1 MIIQWLSDFCFLAA
15 CIGCLYL
22 ATAAAM
28 VLRFRGHRPSTNGQP
43 LPVTILKPL
52 HGEGP
57 RLFRCL
63 ASFCSQRYPAPV
75 QIVFGVEE
83 AADAA
88 IPLVKQLQA
97 AFPESK
103 IELRIDP
110 RAHGGNR
117 KISNLANMTALADH
131 DIVILA
137 DSDIEVDPDYLARIV
152 GELQQPGIG
161 AVTCL
166 YHGMSGTRTW
176 ARLAA
181 LAANAQFLP
190 SVIVGVACRLAQP
203 CFGATIALRRD
214 MLARIGGFEQFADSL
229 ADDYSIGEAVR
240 AMGAEVAISAVSVG
254 HLCKDQTARQLCSH
268 ELRWGRT
275 IRSIDPVGYFSSIIT
290 HPFPLALLAALLGAG
305 GGAVALAALA
315 VICRVTLL
323 KCVERRFRLER
334 QPYWLVPLR
343 DLISFAIFV
352 WSLFGTSV
360 NWNGETY
367 QVTSQ
372 GILVRR
378 TAV

>member
-1 MIIQWLSDFCFLAA
+1 MIIQWLSDSCFVAA

-28 VLRFRGHRPSTNGQP
+28 ALRFRGQRSRTNGKP

-57 RLFRCL
+57 RIFRCL
-63 ASFCSQRYPAPV
+63 ASFCRQRYPAPV

-88 IPLVKQLQA
+88 IPLVQRLQA
-97 AFPESK
+97 AFPGDK

-117 KISNLANMTALADH
+117 KISNLANIAGLADH
-131 DIVILA
+131 DIVVLS
-137 DSDIEVDPDYLARIV
+137 DSDIEVDPDYLARVV

-166 YHGMSGTRTW
+166 YHGISGTRAW
-176 ARLAA
+176 ARLSA
-181 LAANAQFLP
+181 LAINAQFLP
-190 SVIVGVACRLAQP
+190 SVIVGVTCRLAQP
-203 CFGATIALRRD
+203 CFGATIALRRE
-214 MLARIGGFEQFADSL
+214 MLARVGGLEQFADAL

-240 AMGAEVAISAVSVG
+240 SMGAEVAISPVSVG
-254 HLCKDQTARQLCSH
+254 HLCKDQTARELCSH
-268 ELRWGRT
+268 ELRWART
-275 IRSIDPVGYFSSIIT
+275 IRSIDPVGYFGSIIT

-305 GGAVALAALA
+305 RGAVALAALA
-315 VICRVTLL
+315 VLCRIILL
-323 KCVERRFRLER
+323 KCVERRFSLER
-334 QPYWLVPLR
+334 QAYWLVPLR
-343 DLISFAIFV
+343 DLVSFAIFV
-352 WSLFGTSV
+352 WSLFGSSV
-360 NWNGETY
+360 DWNGETY

-372 GILVRR
+372 GTLVRR
-378 TAV
+378 TVL

>member
-97 AFPESK
+97 AFPE
-103 IELRIDP
+103 
-110 RAHGGNR
+110 
-117 KISNLANMTALADH
+117 
-131 DIVILA
+131 
-137 DSDIEVDPDYLARIV
+137 SDIEVDPDYLARIV

-290 HPFPLALLAALLGAG
+290 HPFPLALLAALLG
-305 GGAVALAALA
+305 
-315 VICRVTLL
+315 R
-323 KCVERRFRLER
+323 
-334 QPYWLVPLR
+334 
-343 DLISFAIFV
+343 
-352 WSLFGTSV
+352 
-360 NWNGETY
+360 
-367 QVTSQ
+367 
-372 GILVRR
+372 
-378 TAV
+378 